1 MDETKK
7 SHKVRNII
15 LIVFAI
21 ILVVILAVGIYYGR
35 NYFIIGDILSKQAS
49 LKNCTNY
56 SFTTEDTAG
65 ESTQNVDYKIKD
77 GKQLLTIHSDE
88 ANYEMWY
95 NSQTKELISISLD
108 AKFATVSTVEDT
120 NSFIITSIPLIA
132 SDDDAQWNLTFSA
145 GIDSVKMNEVDCYK
159 LQVDETTQYY
169 AKESGLLIRSESSSI
184 IDGVKYDS
192 IINFKNWQINSLT
205 DDDLNRPDLSGYTIS
220 NI

>member
-56 SFTTEDTAG
+56 YFTTEDTAG

-77 GKQLLTIHSDE
+77 GK
-88 ANYEMWY
+88 ANRRGNGLSRPLAVGKEMK
-95 NSQTKELISISLD
+95 NVKQ
-108 AKFATVSTVEDT
+108 TVSKKRQ
-120 NSFIITSIPLIA
+120 SQP
-132 SDDDAQWNLTFSA
+132 QRPGGMA
-145 GIDSVKMNEVDCYK
+145 GGGPGEPR
-159 LQVDETTQYY
+159 Q
-169 AKESGLLIRSESSSI
+169 
-184 IDGVKYDS
+184 GV
-192 IINFKNWQINSLT
+192 
-205 DDDLNRPDLSGYTIS
+205 
-220 NI
+220 